1 MNCPKC
7 KKNETSILKILNDK
21 FTNVIQRKRK
31 CKCGHEFSSFEVEE
45 TAFKPKRKRPLNRTI
60 WMDWRIIS
68 YGRFLGTAFSDEI
81 YLTQKKMKAFG
92 EFRFLDAKKINN
104 KAYFWLIDEKG
115 NQKKFQMKKKKTD
128 VIKDIIKTKLFWEYR
143 NLFNKKSPVEDM
155 NDPAKRY
162 DELYK
167 YEQTIA
173 DNIKKKQYDRN
184 FFINNDQKF
193 EWWKR
198 DWFWDGFKAIR

>member
-1 MNCPKC
+1 
-7 KKNETSILKILNDK
+7 
-21 FTNVIQRKRK
+21 
-31 CKCGHEFSSFEVEE
+31 
-45 TAFKPKRKRPLNRTI
+45 
-60 WMDWRIIS
+60 
-68 YGRFLGTAFSDEI
+68 
-81 YLTQKKMKAFG
+81 MKAFG

-104 KAYFWLIDEKG
+104 KPYFWLIDEKG

-198 DWFWDGFKAIR
+198 DWFWDGFKGIR